1 LGDAERFLG
10 LKATFKVPAAG
21 KDLWGLPFDP
31 EAAMVP
37 FGLEVPAMALLAKTL
52 RAMDF

>member
-10 LKATFKVPAAG
+10 LKATLKVPAAG
-21 KDLWGLPFDP
+21 KDLLGLLDP

-52 RAMDF
+52 RAVDF